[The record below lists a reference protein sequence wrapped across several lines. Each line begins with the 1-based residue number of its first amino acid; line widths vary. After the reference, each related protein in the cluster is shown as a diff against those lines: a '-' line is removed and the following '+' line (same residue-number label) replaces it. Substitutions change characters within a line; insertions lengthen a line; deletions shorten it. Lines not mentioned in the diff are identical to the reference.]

1 MDREKTFRGMMEVNY
16 QRLEE
21 SIDAN
26 LQTGMNG
33 PVSVEVCAD
42 IANVINSI
50 VSYYETLPRKSCED
64 EETKQWMNAV
74 RFVNNRLKHDERIAF
89 VSARQG
95 GFRQLGFPFVS
106 KTPNVYWMQLHNL
119 EPDRGSRTSF
129 YDQRDA
135 YRDLFEQRPVLKTLS
150 HALELLGISVVNPL
164 LARRAD

>member
-1 MDREKTFRGMMEVNY
+1 M
-16 QRLEE
+16 
-21 SIDAN
+21 
-26 LQTGMNG
+26 
-33 PVSVEVCAD
+33 
-42 IANVINSI
+42 SI
-50 VSYYETLPRKSCED
+50 VSFARTPARAIVSSCTVFMVVASSSRTDVVVTAILGSDCCSLKEWQRFVLHRILRD
-64 EETKQWMNAV
+64 GQTKQWMNAV
-74 RFVNNRLKHDERIAF
+74 WFVNNRLKHDERIAF

-135 YRDLFEQRPVLKTLS
+135 YRDLFGQRPVLKTLS